1 MENLPLNILK
11 NHDLLRFPN
20 GICSWICV
28 FSSLRY
34 FRRSF
39 KKSDFSAL
47 ELPTRPSFSNSQP
60 IQAYL
65 LTHSFMAL
73 QWNWLGGR
81 LTILRNRFIRVT
93 KFHTNVPIRC
103 PWFFPSPNHPPL
115 TTHHPVY
122 RQIFPWKFFSHLT
135 SASTLRNESYNLK
148 MHSFHSLWLGHQ
160 ISLASEQASFRLASL
175 FSLLFIFKF
184 ITEFLFRSSN
194 IISLSLMIDF
204 YPLLVD
210 FLGFLFGFSFFF
222 ALAVL

>member
-1 MENLPLNILK
+1 MQRGPLRRGTPEKTGTGGGPCAWVGSASLPFSSILTRCTGDLAKVRVCCSFHFSMNHLLTLQLSSLPSSLIIPGYLPLRLLKQPNMENLPLNILK

-20 GICSWICV
+20 GICCWICV

-103 PWFFPSPNHPPL
+103 P
-115 TTHHPVY
+115 
-122 RQIFPWKFFSHLT
+122 
-135 SASTLRNESYNLK
+135 
-148 MHSFHSLWLGHQ
+148 
-160 ISLASEQASFRLASL
+160 
-175 FSLLFIFKF
+175 
-184 ITEFLFRSSN
+184 
-194 IISLSLMIDF
+194 
-204 YPLLVD
+204 
-210 FLGFLFGFSFFF
+210 
-222 ALAVL
+222 